1 MDKTDTLLIRQS
13 IANLELQI
21 KDPVRNGGVFIYL
34 LLILDIQLITGP
46 LLSRLSALRKFENI
60 AQVHPYPWLRLP
72 HAQSVRSFSAW
83 RGKFK

>member
-1 MDKTDTLLIRQS
+1 MAGSLT
-13 IANLELQI
+13 
-21 KDPVRNGGVFIYL
+21 FL

-46 LLSRLSALRKFENI
+46 LLSRPSVLRKFENI